1 MNRCS
6 KIIIGTANFEKKY
19 GIYPR
24 RKNFKNS
31 ELIRIISNARRN
43 SVEKI
48 DTAFSYY
55 TDDKLKK
62 LHLRDWKI
70 TTKIPIIKSNKNIKK
85 FIFNNV
91 EKSIKKLKITRFDTI
106 LIHDTSQLFSNK
118 GNEILESFESLK
130 ASGLTDKIGYSVYYP
145 DELRN
150 LIKIFKPDTVQ
161 IPYSIADR
169 RFEKNNFLKKIKN
182 LGIKVEARSIFL
194 KGLLL
199 LSSLNRPFY
208 FNKWKKE
215 LSMWDIYIHNNQL
228 DRIQVCLDFINSNKE
243 IDNFIIGF
251 DSLDQFNE
259 ILEKNKTKKTKNFYN
274 FKFLDEKILIP
285 SNWKI

>member
-1 MNRCS
+1 MYRCS

-31 ELIRIISNARRN
+31 ELTRIISNARRN
-43 SVEKI
+43 SVDKI
-48 DTAFSYY
+48 DTAISYY

-62 LHLRDWKI
+62 LHLRNWKI

-85 FIFNNV
+85 FIFNNI
-91 EKSIKKLKITRFDTI
+91 EKSIKKLKISSFDTI
-106 LIHDTSQLFSNK
+106 LLHDSSQLFSNK
-118 GNEILESFESLK
+118 SNEILESFESLK
-130 ASGLTDKIGYSVYYP
+130 ASGLTNKIGYSVYYP
-145 DELRN
+145 DELKN

-199 LSSLNRPFY
+199 LSGLNRPFY

-228 DRIQVCLDFINSNKE
+228 DRVQVCLDFINSNKE

-259 ILEKNKTKKTKNFYN
+259 ILEKNKTKKTKKFYN